1 MPNNRWLFDMTK
13 PTFIDLFSG
22 CGGFSLGLKKAGFL
36 ELASVDFDPEAVQVF
51 RTNFPDVPHIL
62 EKDLTKFR
70 PKQLSNLIGTNH
82 VDLIVGGPPCQGFST
97 VRQADGANSGER
109 LIEDDRRNLYR
120 EFLRF
125 VKYFRPQIFVM
136 ENVPG
141 IRSAVGGYFF
151 TRVQSEARK
160 LGYRVHGEVVKAWE
174 FGVPQKR
181 ERQLIIGT
189 QLDLPLFSSHLH
201 MPPTHGTNDGLL
213 SPVTLWE
220 AIGDLPPVKA
230 GGGENFME
238 YDLDRRNHH
247 LETYGTR
254 YLIDVLEIEKV
265 DLLTAHRARFHSDRD
280 IRDFRRLRE
289 GENSGQ
295 AIKRGEVMEF
305 PYGRESFKDRYTRQ
319 HRNRLC
325 STIVAHL
332 SKDGLMFI
340 HPTQDRSLT
349 PREAARIQSFP
360 DWFQFPVAQTHQY
373 RLIGNAVPPLVAKA
387 VGEAIKRWLSE
398 IDGFGSKL
406 HIKIPANQSQAIN
419 WLLDALN
426 YGKQAGFSNI
436 PHESF
441 VLGWFA
447 IAYLFGHLHPDSAK
461 ENGSQI
467 RKSSNGNPLL
477 LERMA
482 PQLLRP
488 LYARSGWPVRLVPMA
503 REACRRFENGEMKPH
518 EYYCSEA
525 FVAGLG
531 IRNNAR

>member
-1 MPNNRWLFDMTK
+1 MSDV
-13 PTFIDLFSG
+13 TFLDLFSG
-22 CGGFSLGLKKAGFL
+22 CGGFSLGLKKAGFK
-36 ELASVDFDPEAVQVF
+36 ELASIDSNPEAVIVF
-51 RTNFPDVPHIL
+51 RANFPDVPHIL
-62 EKDLTKFR
+62 EEDLTRYQPRRLAK
-70 PKQLSNLIGTNH
+70 LIGTDH

-109 LIEDDRRNLYR
+109 LVEDDRRSLYR

-125 VKYFRPQIFVM
+125 VKFFKPKMFVM

-160 LGYRVHGEVVKAWE
+160 LGYRVHGEVVKARE

-181 ERQLIIGT
+181 ERQLIVGT
-189 QLDLPLFSSHLH
+189 KLELPLFSSRLH
-201 MPPTHGTNDGLL
+201 MPPTHGEKEGLL
-213 SPVTLWE
+213 PLITLWE
-220 AIGDLPPVKA
+220 AIGDLPPIQA
-230 GGGENFME
+230 GGGENIVE
-238 YDLDRRNHH
+238 YDLERRNHH
-247 LETYGTR
+247 MEKFGRR
-254 YLIDVLEIEKV
+254 YILDVLEIEEA
-265 DLLTAHRARFHSDRD
+265 DHLTAHRARLHSERD
-280 IRDFRRLRE
+280 IRDFRRLHE
-289 GENSGQ
+289 GENSAQ
-295 AIKRGEVMEF
+295 AIKRGEMMEF
-305 PYGRESFKDRYTRQ
+305 PYDRESFKDRYTRQ

-387 VGEAIKRWLSE
+387 VGAAIKRWLTE
-398 IDGFGSKL
+398 IDGFKAEPL
-406 HIKIPANQSQAIN
+406 VNIPANQSQAIN
-419 WLLDALN
+419 WLSDALD
-426 YGKQAGFSNI
+426 YGNQSGYSNI
-436 PHESF
+436 PHDSF
-441 VLGWFA
+441 MLGWFA

-461 ENGSQI
+461 ENGAQI
-467 RKSSNGNPLL
+467 RKDSSGNPPL
-477 LERMA
+477 LEEEA

-503 REACRRFENGEMKPH
+503 KEACRRFENGEMKAH

-531 IRNNAR
+531 IRNGIK